1 MQRFF
6 TLALLSASVAF
17 SSGCTTMAKRAFKEA
32 KGAGSDAEPV
42 PGSGGG
48 AFAQFQGVNI
58 AAPRTDL
65 GGLVNAGFMNILP
78 TELRKHLTQEKDAPF
93 KGSGATLSIE
103 PEVRYFHKGGG
114 PFPTKIAVVLYWL
127 KADGADYGRIQ
138 VVTKSEATGT
148 GDDDLAASS
157 AKELASYLAKR
168 KQGK

>member
-1 MQRFF
+1 MQRLF
-6 TLALLSASVAF
+6 TLALLSSMVAF

-32 KGAGSDAEPV
+32 KGAGSDVEPV

-48 AFAQFQGVNI
+48 SFAQFQGVTI
-58 AAPRTDL
+58 DPPRTDL
-65 GGLVNAGFMNILP
+65 GGLVNSGFMTSLP
-78 TELRKHLTQEKDAPF
+78 TQLQKHLTQEADAPF
-93 KGSGATLSIE
+93 KGSTPALSIE
-103 PEVRYFHKGGG
+103 PEVRYFHRGGG

-127 KADGADYGRIQ
+127 KADGSDYGRVQ

-148 GDDDLAASS
+148 GDDDMANSN